1 MLRFSNVRGVT
12 FAQKIKEAMV
22 MKRKIIHLDE
32 ALCNGCGLCV
42 EGCHEGALQLIEGK
56 ARLVSELYCDG
67 LGACLKDCPVGAIT
81 IEEREAEPYD
91 EVAVM
96 KRMIPK
102 GGTTIAA
109 HLAHLKAHGEVRYL
123 EQGLH
128 YLKQQGVA
136 VGEEQ
141 TEPEGREASPV
152 KLACGCP
159 GTHARSFNRVSGSSD
174 RIPQG
179 AAVSELTHW
188 PVQLH
193 LLNPQAS
200 YFEQADLVLAADCTA
215 FAYPNFHA
223 TLLKHRKLAIACPK
237 LDREKESY
245 VDKLVDL
252 IDRARINTLTVVMME
267 VPCCSGLLQL
277 ARLALEKSARQI
289 PIKKVIIGVQGEW
302 KEESWV
308 F

>member
-1 MLRFSNVRGVT
+1 MLRFSNVIGLT
-12 FAQKIKEAMV
+12 FVLNLKEALV
-22 MKRKIIHLDE
+22 MKRKVIHIDE
-32 ALCNGCGLCV
+32 SLCNGCGLCV
-42 EGCHEGALQLIEGK
+42 EGCHEGALQLIDGK

-67 LGACLKDCPVGAIT
+67 LGACVGDCPVGAIA

-102 GGTTIAA
+102 GATTIAA
-109 HLAHLKAHGEVRYL
+109 HLAHLKAHGEVGYL
-123 EQGLH
+123 EQGLR

-136 VGEEQ
+136 VEERRV
-141 TEPEGREASPV
+141 EPTVRDANPV
-152 KLACGCP
+152 QLACGCP
-159 GTHARSFNRVSGSSD
+159 GTQARSFKRVPDSSIGGQ
-174 RIPQG
+174 RG
-179 AAVSELTHW
+179 GAVSELTHW

-215 FAYPNFHA
+215 FAYPDFHA
-223 TLLKHRKLAIACPK
+223 TILKHRKLAIACPK
-237 LDREKESY
+237 LDHEKESY
-245 VDKLVDL
+245 VDKLVEL

-267 VPCCSGLLQL
+267 VPCCSGLLKLAQL
-277 ARLALEKSARQI
+277 ALQKSARKI